1 MSATAPQGWTSAGP
15 ADQPTRDRFRTE
27 LVSRRARAEAA
38 GDSTQV
44 AKLDRML
51 DRLDA
56 GQPLYT
62 AGLPWVA
69 PDPDAMVQDQQ
80 AQVEQVRAA
89 ASEQLPVGWTEGA
102 GYVERRR
109 RHSAS

>member
-1 MSATAPQGWTSAGP
+1 MSATAPQGWTAAA
-15 ADQPTRDRFRTE
+15 ADQPTRERFRTE
-27 LVSRRARAEAA
+27 LVRHRARAEAA
-38 GDSTQV
+38 GDGTQV

-51 DRLDA
+51 GRLDA

-62 AGLPWVA
+62 AGQPWAA
-69 PDPDAMVQDQQ
+69 PDPDAIVQDQR

-89 ASEQLPVGWTEGA
+89 AREELPGGWTDGA
-102 GYVERRR
+102 AYVERRR

>member
-1 MSATAPQGWTSAGP
+1 MGATAPQGWTPAEA

-27 LVSRRARAEAA
+27 LVRRRARAEAV
-38 GDSTQV
+38 GEGPQV

-62 AGLPWVA
+62 AGQPWAA
-69 PDPDAMVQDQQ
+69 PDPDAIVQDQQ
-80 AQVEQVRAA
+80 AQVEQVRSA
-89 ASEQLPVGWTEGA
+89 ELPVGWTEGA
-102 GYVERRR
+102 AYVERRR

>member
-1 MSATAPQGWTSAGP
+1 MSATAPQGWTPAGA

-27 LVSRRARAEAA
+27 LIRRRERAEAA
-38 GDSTQV
+38 GDITQV

-62 AGLPWVA
+62 AGQPWAA
-69 PDPDAMVQDQQ
+69 PDPDAIVQDQR
-80 AQVEQVRAA
+80 AQVERVRAA
-89 ASEQLPVGWTEGA
+89 TREQLPAGWTEGA
-102 GYVERRR
+102 AHVERRR
-109 RHSAS
+109 RSSAS